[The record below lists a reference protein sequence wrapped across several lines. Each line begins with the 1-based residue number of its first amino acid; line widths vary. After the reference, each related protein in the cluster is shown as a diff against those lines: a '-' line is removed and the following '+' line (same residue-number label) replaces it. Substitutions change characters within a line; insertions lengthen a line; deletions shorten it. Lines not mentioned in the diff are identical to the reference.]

1 MFMREKI
8 KKRLL
13 YFKKSEVDKR
23 ELSAYIKE
31 KSEFVNLSKDEL
43 QSKYVNTKV
52 KFEHKK
58 RVMNM
63 LSITLFISVL
73 TVLFTTS
80 KNVIN
85 NYVSLLNQVSYQ
97 NKEVLYTAT
106 LYVYF
111 TLCFIILISA
121 VIWIVNVLSD
131 IKKLQRRLLIIE
143 NELE

>member
-1 MFMREKI
+1 
-8 KKRLL
+8 
-13 YFKKSEVDKR
+13 
-23 ELSAYIKE
+23 
-31 KSEFVNLSKDEL
+31 
-43 QSKYVNTKV
+43 
-52 KFEHKK
+52 
-58 RVMNM
+58 M
-63 LSITLFISVL
+63 LSITLFISVV

-85 NYVSLLNQVSYQ
+85 NYISLLNQVSYQ